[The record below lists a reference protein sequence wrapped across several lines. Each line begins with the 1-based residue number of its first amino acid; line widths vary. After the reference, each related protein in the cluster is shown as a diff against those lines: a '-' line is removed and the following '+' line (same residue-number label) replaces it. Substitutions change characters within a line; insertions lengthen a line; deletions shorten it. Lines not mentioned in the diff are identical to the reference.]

1 MPLIKIPFKAGI
13 NREIPEYANEGGY
26 DFSNLIRFRMG
37 YAEKLGGWANTTPS
51 YTYNGVTRSIANW
64 VTLLGENL
72 IGFGTTQQY
81 YVQDGVGEVYH
92 DITPTEY
99 TANITT
105 LSFNT
110 VEEGSPVIEVSW
122 ASGSVIGSPPNDG
135 LDVGSVVYFYAANL
149 GGSLQLESG
158 SGYPDNITQELGS
171 ATPPDN
177 TFLIGTQ
184 QSISVNG
191 VTIEANYPQS
201 STLATP
207 YTVISV
213 NRPLLSSVSASAT
226 LSTIT
231 LTFPSPNAYTPK
243 VGTPILVTGLSVSG
257 YNGDYTVL
265 TSSWDTYTT
274 LATVTYANTTGSV
287 APATGGSITWV
298 DSFRIV
304 GSGTA
309 TGTTLLTESG
319 DSLTTESGDTLSLD
333 AYTTPVNV
341 VASYLTNS
349 GNSTVEPTTSGT
361 YTYNKRLWSQA
372 SFNDDLVM
380 AIQGKP
386 LYYWA
391 KDTTN
396 WTPATTLADYALT
409 QPYQQTTVTSNSIA
423 STTFNVEFND
433 YIYPGEV
440 ITIASGAGSVPTNTK
455 IVDIVG
461 LQVTVDQPVTVYNG
475 SGITAGT
482 FTSGSGYQAPSYWSP
497 NNVLPHTYTGISLL
511 GGSGSGA
518 TADITVGSTGGI
530 TNVAITSMGT
540 GYQVGDVLHI
550 DEGGSLATVTVGT
563 GPYSI
568 GAISTFISGTG
579 YPVSSTYTAVP
590 LVNITGNGTGVTA
603 TITTNGSGVISAIS
617 NFSIGTG
624 YNVGD
629 AFTIYPTGG
638 LVLGTADVSTAG
650 KGVLTGTIT
659 GGTGYTNN
667 VYNNVLLTNSA
678 GSGTNAR
685 ATITVSGGV
694 VTGVAITVAGTGY
707 QVGDLLVAP
716 TGLLGAGSGFVY
728 TVATVSAVGTGSG
741 YTNTVGTPVSVSLN
755 SVTGSGSGAIAS
767 ISVTSGSVSN
777 VNITTSGSGYQEGDI
792 LTATGIGPGTGFT
805 CVVKHVT
812 GLGTGS
818 GFIGKVYL
826 TTMGSGYTPGTYL
839 NIPVVTLTGEGSGA
853 VGSLT
858 VLTNGGISSASLGTA
873 YASGSGYNVG
883 DLITFTDPSLGPGTG
898 FVGAVNEVY
907 GLGAGTGFT
916 YTITNVAEQTILNL
930 SYSGAYVPK
939 RTNKVF
945 VSNIYQFVI
954 ALGSNPYDPS
964 NENSTFNPLL
974 IRWSDQANPAQWI
987 PMSSNQAGEQSLGNG
1002 STLVTI
1008 VPNLQVLLVFTD
1020 TALYQMQYIGAPYVF
1035 SFTLLQEN
1043 ISIIS
1048 QNAAI
1053 TANNITWWMGTDKFY
1068 VYSGTVQALPCPLR
1082 RYIFSNINKE
1092 QAWQTVVGYNEG
1104 FSEIWWFYPSATST
1118 INDSYVKYNFA
1129 DQVWDYGS
1137 LNRTAWNGNAIQ
1149 DYPLAAYSV
1158 QNTYLT
1164 ADITSTAT
1172 TIPVADT
1179 SSYHTEGI
1187 LQIGTENIPYTGKTA
1202 TSFTG
1207 CTRTSG
1213 VSHTAYSLVKLMI
1226 PNQIMYHEYGVDDN
1240 SIPNITIPIQSFIQ
1254 SSDVGLAEGN
1264 DLFVVNRIIPD
1275 LTFTN
1280 STGATPVL
1288 TTTVYPRLN
1297 PGSDY
1302 QMPPAIGVGQPTITA
1317 TQLPP
1322 PEPLAFPPEQYA
1334 GQPVS
1339 RSKITAGDGQIYTRV
1354 RGRTI
1359 AVRYDTGDL
1368 ANYVTISGYPI
1379 QVPANALGNMWQ
1391 LGLMRFDV
1399 RKDGRR

>member
-1 MPLIKIPFKAGI
+1 MPLIKIPFKPGI

-37 YAEKLGGWANTTPS
+37 YAEKLGGWQNTTPDD
-51 YTYNGVTRSIANW
+51 TFLGVTRSMQNW
-64 VTLLGENL
+64 VSLLGENL
-72 IGFGTTQQY
+72 LGFGTTQQFV
-81 YVQDGVGEVYH
+81 VQDGAGNAYH
-92 DITPTEY
+92 DITPTAF
-99 TANITT
+99 TAT
-105 LSFNT
+105 LTGASFST
-110 VEEGSPVIEVSW
+110 VAIGSPVIQVNNLVGSIVSLT
-122 ASGSVIGSPPNDG
+122 PNNG
-135 LDVGSVVYFYAANL
+135 LDVGSLVYFYAPNVT
-149 GGSLQLESG
+149 GSLLMET
-158 SGYPDNITQELGS
+158 SGYLAQETWPGSPTSTSGYRFSIGSAPSLTINGVTLFAEYQQTNVLATAYPVISVDRQYINYASVTATSTTVTFIGTSPGYTPPVGTWVLITGLNVSDYNGTYQVLSSSYDAGTTLTTITYTNSSGIVGS
-171 ATPPDN
+171 ATD
-177 TFLIGTQ
+177 
-184 QSISVNG
+184 
-191 VTIEANYPQS
+191 
-201 STLATP
+201 
-207 YTVISV
+207 
-213 NRPLLSSVSASAT
+213 
-226 LSTIT
+226 
-231 LTFPSPNAYTPK
+231 
-243 VGTPILVTGLSVSG
+243 
-257 YNGDYTVL
+257 
-265 TSSWDTYTT
+265 
-274 LATVTYANTTGSV
+274 
-287 APATGGSITWV
+287 
-298 DSFRIV
+298 
-304 GSGTA
+304 GTA
-309 TGTTLLTESG
+309 TWINSFQVIGEGTASAVGAGSSG
-319 DSLTTESGDTLSLD
+319 ISVYANYL
-333 AYTTPVNV
+333 PNV
-341 VASYLTNS
+341 
-349 GNSTVEPTTSGT
+349 GNSTTQRLTSGNYS
-361 YTYNKRLWSQA
+361 YTKRLWSQA
-372 SFNDDLVM
+372 SFGDDLIM
-380 AIQGKP
+380 AIP
-386 LYYWA
+386 ANPIYYWP

-396 WTPATTLADYALT
+396 WTPAITLSDYALT

-482 FTSGSGYQAPSYWSP
+482 FTSGSGYQAPSYWAP

-511 GGSGSGA
+511 GGSGAGA

-667 VYNNVLLTNSA
+667 VYKNVLLTNSA

-741 YTNTVGTPVSVSLN
+741 YTDGVYAGITLN
-755 SVTGSGSGAIAS
+755 NVTGSGSGAVATIT
-767 ISVTSGSVSN
+767 VTSNSVSN
-777 VNITTSGSGYQEGDI
+777 VDITTSGSGYQEGDI

-839 NIPVVTLTGEGSGA
+839 DIPVVTLTGEGSGA
-853 VGSLT
+853 VGSIT

-883 DLITFTDPSLGPGTG
+883 DLITFTDSSLGPGTG
-898 FVGAVNEVY
+898 FVGAINEVY

-945 VSNIYQFVI
+945 ISNIYQFVI

-1213 VSHTAYSLVKLMI
+1213 VSHTAYSPVKLMI

-1240 SIPNITIPIQSFIQ
+1240 SIPNITIPIQSYIQ

-1368 ANYVTISGYPI
+1368 SNYVTISGYPI